1 MDEAARLRVDLLSGF
16 AVSRGGEA
24 LSVPGARL
32 RCLAARLALAGGR
45 TVGAG
50 VLVEAIWG
58 AEPPAE
64 PVHALQTLV
73 WRLRKVLG
81 SADAVTQVA
90 DGYRLAVR
98 DADVDVL
105 RFERQAAAG
114 RESLHAGDPRAAVDV
129 LGAAVTL
136 PGLRPGA
143 EPALLAAV
151 APAVA
156 AGLAHASVDAV
167 TDLAEAEIAVG
178 HAGAAAARLTALLAG
193 QPVHERAVAL
203 LMDAFAAQGRTA
215 EALAVYERFRGT
227 LAEALGADPGSMLR
241 DRHLRLLRAQ
251 PSGPVPATPAERLGP
266 GNLPAPLTSFIGR
279 DDELARI
286 AARLRTGRLI
296 TVLGPGGA
304 GKTRLA
310 VEAARRHQ
318 RDYRDGA
325 WLIDLASIAEP
336 AKIGAT
342 VLAGIGSRS
351 GTLLDRREH
360 RGADDVDVLVDQL
373 GGREILLVVDNCE
386 HLVDAASHLL
396 TALLTRCSG
405 LRVVATSREPLAVD
419 GEALVPLGPLALPT
433 GDLDMGRARAVP
445 SVRLFTERAAAVR
458 PGFDVDPATW
468 PDIRRVVCDLDG
480 MPLAL
485 ELAAAR
491 LRTLSLPELADGLT
505 DRFRLLTTGNRTALP
520 RHHSLSAVIAWSW
533 DLLTEDERTLAERIS
548 VLPGGVTRASATA
561 VCAGSSIPAGAVPG
575 LLAGLVDRSLLQL
588 GPAPG
593 RYRMLDTIREYG
605 AGRLAAGGD
614 LDAVRDRAA
623 GHFAELVAGQ
633 DPGLRG
639 PGQLAAMEAIGA
651 EYDNLQAAL
660 RHLCATGDSTGAVG
674 LALALSWYWQMS
686 GRRSD
691 ATYWL
696 GEALATPGGP
706 APGRDR
712 ALVVHLFSQAGI
724 WSRVPGAP
732 AGEEHRAIRE
742 LSDRLL
748 AGPAVPGPQ
757 AALVLLP
764 LAFLRD
770 EKAVTAVVEELTAG
784 DDVWLS
790 GYAYLLRA
798 QFLENVS
805 RIGQMRSDV
814 EVALDCF
821 RWAGDR
827 WSQACALSLRAQL
840 RLYDDLDGALA
851 DLRES
856 RSLAANFGSP
866 TLGDRMDVDLRW
878 IELHLRSG
886 DTDRAIATI
895 EAARDRAVR
904 VASSWTLAVLDVREA
919 GIRVRRGELSRA
931 AELLDAVP
939 PGLSGVTATPGDL
952 VRALAGCARAG
963 LCLRLGDGAGAATAL
978 TGAFAAARRS
988 GDLPLLSA
996 VTVHAAEL
1004 AAARGRPGESAVLL
1018 GAAAG
1023 LRGTDDD
1030 TDPLI
1035 RELAAQVRAELGR
1048 EEFAEAYAE
1057 GRALDRDTAVRL
1069 GDPGS

>member
-1 MDEAARLRVDLLSGF
+1 MDEAARLRVDLLGGF

-24 LSVPGARL
+24 VSVPGTRL
-32 RCLAARLALAGGR
+32 RRLAARLALAGGR

-50 VLVEAIWG
+50 VLAEAIWG

-81 SADAVTQVA
+81 STDAVTQVA

-98 DADVDVL
+98 DVDVDVL
-105 RFERQAAAG
+105 RFEQQAAAG
-114 RESLHAGDPRAAVDV
+114 RESLHAGDPRAAVDA
-129 LGAAVTL
+129 LGAALTL

-151 APAVA
+151 APAVSA
-156 AGLAHASVDAV
+156 RLAHASVDAV

-178 HAGAAAARLTALLAG
+178 HADAAAARLTALLAG

-227 LAEALGADPGSMLR
+227 LAEALGADPGSLLR
-241 DRHLRLLRAQ
+241 DRHLGLLRAQ
-251 PSGPVPATPAERLGP
+251 PSAPVAATPAERLGP

-318 RDYRDGA
+318 RDFHDGA
-325 WLIDLASIAEP
+325 WLIDLASITEP
-336 AKIGAT
+336 AKIGAA

-351 GTLLDRREH
+351 GNLLDRRED
-360 RGADDVDVLVDQL
+360 RGAGDVDVLVDQL

-386 HLVDAASHLL
+386 HLADAASHLL

-433 GDLDMGRARAVP
+433 GDLDLGRARAVP

-458 PGFDVDPATW
+458 PGFDVEPATW

-520 RHHSLSAVIAWSW
+520 RHRSLSAVIAWSW
-533 DLLTEDERTLAERIS
+533 DLLTQDERTLAERIS

-561 VCAGSSIPAGAVPG
+561 VCAGSSIPAGAVPD
-575 LLAGLVDRSLLQL
+575 LLAGLVERSLLQL

-614 LDAVRDRAA
+614 LAAVRDRAA
-623 GHFAELVAGQ
+623 GHFTELVAGQ
-633 DPGLRG
+633 DAGLRG
-639 PGQLAAMEAIGA
+639 PGQLAAMEVIGA

-706 APGRDR
+706 APDR
-712 ALVVHLFSQAGI
+712 ARVVHLFSQAGI
-724 WSRVPGAP
+724 WSRPPSVP
-732 AGEEHRAIRE
+732 AGEDHRAIRE
-742 LSDRLL
+742 LSERLL

-764 LAFLRD
+764 LAFLLD
-770 EKAVTAVVEELTAG
+770 EKAVTEVVDELTAG
-784 DDVWLS
+784 DDVWLC

-814 EVALDCF
+814 EAALDCF
-821 RWAGDR
+821 RRAGDR

-856 RSLAANFGSP
+856 RSLAARFGSP
-866 TLGDRMDVDLRW
+866 TLGDRMNVDLRW

-895 EAARDRAVR
+895 EAARARAAR

-931 AELLDAVP
+931 AELLDTVP
-939 PGLSGVTATPGDL
+939 PGRSGVTAPPGDM

-978 TGAFAAARRS
+978 SGAFAAARRS

-1004 AAARGRPGESAVLL
+1004 AAARGRPEESAVLL

-1035 RELAAQVRAELGR
+1035 RELAGQVRAELGR

-1057 GRALDRDTAVRL
+1057 GRALDRDTVSRL